1 MEINTSKT
9 KEMVLGRLANTN
21 LTLPNIASQT
31 VERVTTYK
39 LLGVHIDSTLSTL
52 NISSKRQPQGY
63 IS

>member
-1 MEINTSKT
+1 
-9 KEMVLGRLANTN
+9 MVLGMVNTN

-39 LLGVHIDSTLSTL
+39 LLGVYIDSTLSWSTH
-52 NISSKRQPQGY
+52 IKYIIKRQPQGY